1 MKEIK
6 RKNWK
11 NKELKNLIYKI
22 LKIKVQIN
30 NIILKLAMKNTT
42 IMKKNTNGIMSLL
55 IGNTIC

>member
-6 RKNWK
+6 RNNWK